1 MNKLLLIAATL
12 AMPIMAQVTPR
23 PAPEFVFNLLNKKQA
38 LLSSYKGKMVVF
50 ACLSA
55 TCPHC
60 QAFVPGLNEIQ
71 RDYASKGV
79 VVLGSLFN
87 PEAEASLPGFIQQF
101 KPEFPLGWS
110 TKEIVHEWMGISLM
124 KIMYVPVVAIID
136 KKGTILEQHTGDDT
150 PFMNDPKQS
159 VRARLDALLGP
170 ATSKAGAKK
179 TTASAKK

>member
-1 MNKLLLIAATL
+1 MFRSMGLLTL
-12 AMPIMAQVTPR
+12 ALPLLAQQTPR

-79 VVLGSLFN
+79 VVVGTLFN
-87 PEAEASLPGFIQQF
+87 LDAEASQRGFIQQF

-110 TKEIVHEWMGISLM
+110 TNEIVHTWMGISVM
-124 KIMYVPVVAIID
+124 KMMYVPVVAIID
-136 KKGTILEQHTGDDT
+136 KTGAIIEQHTGDD
-150 PFMNDPKQS
+150 PFMKEPKTA
-159 VRARLDALLGP
+159 VRARLDVLL
-170 ATSKAGAKK
+170 AKAGTSPAARKAAPAARK
-179 TTASAKK
+179 